1 MLTILINAY
10 ACGPNRGSEPG
21 MAWNW
26 CCHLAK
32 HCELH
37 IITEGEFRDE
47 IESVLPTMEY
57 GHNMRFYYLPVS
69 DKVRSMCWNQGDWRF
84 YYHYAK
90 WQKRALAEAR
100 RIIASAHIDVL
111 HQLNM
116 IGFREPGR
124 LWKIKDI
131 PFIWGPIDAKEGFPM
146 AYAKEAPFKTR
157 LFLHIKNLITLF
169 QLKYS
174 SLVCKATKRA
184 DVIIAAS
191 SDSATSLQR
200 HKKRNAFLL
209 NETGCNVTSN
219 IVAPTFE
226 TKVLNLL
233 WVGKLDFRK
242 QLKLALETIAKLE
255 NKRTLL
261 HIVGG
266 SEEEEVPF
274 KLYTQELGI
283 TSQCIWHQKIPHSEV
298 QALMRQCNLFFLTS
312 VAEGTP
318 HVVLESIANGLPVLC
333 FDTCGHG
340 DCVDSTVGIKIP
352 LTNPQQSVKD
362 FAEKI
367 DYLYHHREELQRMS
381 EGCRIKQQ
389 ELSWDNKA
397 LQMVDIY
404 KTAVASFHSQN
415 DNC

>member
-37 IITEGEFRDE
+37 IITEGEFRDD
-47 IESVLPTMEY
+47 IERVLPTMEF
-57 GHNMRFYYLPVS
+57 GKNMHFYYLPV
-69 DKVRSMCWNQGDWRF
+69 DEKIRHMCWNQGDWRF
-84 YYHYAK
+84 YYYYAQ
-90 WQKRALAEAR
+90 WQNRALAEAR
-100 RIIASAHIDVL
+100 RILESTNVDVI

-124 LWKIKDI
+124 LWKIEDI
-131 PFIWGPIDAKEGFPM
+131 PYIWGPTN
-146 AYAKEAPFKTR
+146 AKEAFPTAY
-157 LFLHIKNLITLF
+157 LYGAPIKKKCFIFVKNTITKL
-169 QLKYS
+169 QLAWSKIVHS
-174 SLVCKATKRA
+174 AAKRA
-184 DVIIAAS
+184 DCVIAAS
-191 SDSATSLQR
+191 SDSALAI
-200 HKKRNAFLL
+200 KKYLPAKIIVNI
-209 NETGCNVTSN
+209 NESGCELPQATIPRFHQTEVFN
-219 IVAPTFE
+219 I
-226 TKVLNLL
+226 L
-233 WVGKLDFRK
+233 WVGRFIFTK
-242 QLKLALETIAKLE
+242 QITIALQAIAKSSLE
-255 NKRTLL
+255 HVHL

-266 SEEEEVPF
+266 TEEEEAPF
-274 KLYTQELGI
+274 KQYAQELGI
-283 TSQCIWHQKIPHSEV
+283 VSQCIWHKKIPHSEV
-298 QALMRQCNLFFLTS
+298 QKLMQESDLFFFTS

-352 LTNPQQSVKD
+352 LTNPKQSVKE

-381 EGCRIKQQ
+381 EGCRTKQQ
-389 ELSWDNKA
+389 ELSWEKKA
-397 LQMVDIY
+397 EQMVEIY
-404 KTAVASFHSQN
+404 QKAIAQHEGK
-415 DNC
+415 